1 MFTAFEGCMH
11 SAETSLKKKKSHTGK
26 SDLLFTCHLRERE
39 RERERG
45 GGGREIKKKKERK
58 RMNCESGNDN
68 CRITGS
74 KQNT

>member
-39 RERERG
+39 REREREG
-45 GGGREIKKKKERK
+45 GQRNKEEEGEKKNELRK
-58 RMNCESGNDN
+58 R
-68 CRITGS
+68 
-74 KQNT
+74 Q